1 MNESRHEKPVVK
13 RISLFPLPTSVFYPK
28 TYLPL
33 HIFEPRYRK
42 MVADSIESGQW
53 IGMVL
58 LEPGYEEAYHAR
70 PAIKAIG
77 CAGSLEKWFQ
87 YDDGR
92 YDIVLDGRER
102 FRILREVG
110 GEIYRQAEVELL
122 TSTNDVPI
130 VDSPSQLKDLI
141 QLYRQFIEHLPKKN
155 PHKVEPDLSL
165 CQTLGEAV
173 DRVAYMFDSPLEQKQ
188 AFLEERDVLK
198 RLDRVKAQVRL
209 KLEIIQRSR
218 NFSKVKWDARMN

>member
-1 MNESRHEKPVVK
+1 MSESRSEKPAIK

-58 LEPGYEEAYHAR
+58 LEPGYEEAYHAS

-77 CAGSLEKWFQ
+77 CAGSLEKWHR
-87 YDDGR
+87 YEDGR

-110 GEIYRQAEVELL
+110 DELYRQAEVELF
-122 TSTNDVPI
+122 TSLNDIPLSE
-130 VDSPSQLKDLI
+130 SPSQIKELI
-141 QLYRQFIEHLPKKN
+141 QLYRKFIEHLPKKN

-173 DRVAYMFDSPLEQKQ
+173 DRVAFMFDSPLEQKQ
-188 AFLEERDVLK
+188 AFLEEQDVSK
-198 RLDRVKAQVRL
+198 RLDMVKSQVRL

-218 NFSKVKWDARMN
+218 NFSKAKWDARMN